1 MTTAARNGNNKAARP
16 PNESWSPPPA
26 PENLRRFPMVKAIRL
41 SERGGP
47 EVLKWQDVEVG
58 AVGVSDALV
67 RHTAIGVNFA
77 DVYLRTGLY
86 PQPLP
91 SGIGS
96 EAAGVVEAVGR
107 NVRGIKAGDRV
118 VYTSRAPG
126 SYAEQR
132 VLRADALLKI
142 PAGVSDEQ
150 AAAVLLKGLTT
161 WFLLRQTCKLKRGET
176 VLVPAAAGGV
186 GLILNQWARSLGA
199 KVIGVVSTDDKAKLA
214 RRSGCNQVL
223 VGYEDLAARVR
234 KLNRGNGVDVVYDGV
249 GKDTLIASLD
259 SLRPRGLMVSFGNA
273 SGAAEPFSPM
283 ELVKRGSLYFTRA
296 ASGDY
301 LANAEARRAGAREL
315 FGLIKR
321 KVIRVHIGQRYPLAA
336 AAQAQRDLESRSTV
350 GSTVL
355 VP

>member
-1 MTTAARNGNNKAARP
+1 MA
-16 PNESWSPPPA
+16 
-26 PENLRRFPMVKAIRL
+26 KAIRL

-47 EVLKWQDVEVG
+47 EVLQWQDVVVG
-58 AVGVSDALV
+58 AVGANDALV

-107 NVRGIKAGDRV
+107 NVRGIRVRDRV
-118 VYTSRAPG
+118 VYNFRVPG
-126 SYAEQR
+126 AYAEQR
-132 VLRADALLKI
+132 VLPADALLKI

-161 WFLLRQTCKLKRGET
+161 WFLLRQACKVKRGD
-176 VLVPAAAGGV
+176 VLLLPAAAGGV
-186 GLILNQWARSLGA
+186 GLILSQWARSLGA
-199 KVIGVVSTDDKAKLA
+199 KVIGVVSTDDKARLA

-223 VGYEDLAARVR
+223 VGYHDMAARVR
-234 KLNRGNGVDVVYDGV
+234 KLNRGHGVDVIYDGV
-249 GKDTLIASLD
+249 GKDTLFASLD

-273 SGAAEPFSPM
+273 SGAAPPFSPL
-283 ELVKRGSLYFTRA
+283 ELARRGSLYFTRA
-296 ASGDY
+296 AAVDY
-301 LANAEARRAGAREL
+301 LAKAEARRAGAREL
-315 FGLIKR
+315 FALIKR
-321 KVIRVHIGQRYPLAA
+321 KVVRVHIGQRYPLAA
-336 AAQAQRDLESRSTV
+336 AAQAQRDLESRSTI

-355 VP
+355 IP